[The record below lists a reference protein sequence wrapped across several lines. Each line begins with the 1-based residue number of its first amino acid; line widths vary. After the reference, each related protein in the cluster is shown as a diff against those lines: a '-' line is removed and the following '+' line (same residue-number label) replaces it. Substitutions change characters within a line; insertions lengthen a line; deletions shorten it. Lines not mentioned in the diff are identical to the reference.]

1 MSPISFLST
10 STLSFQESR
19 KDMQANCQPDGAIE
33 YEECIQKTNKA
44 GLKNLIIFFL
54 HTVQAKTHMEIIN
67 SIINANY
74 KCYPAFCDLA
84 SESLSPFIIPLYPPK
99 PKHFLCA
106 LQFSLFLH
114 RFFKTALLLPQ
125 YVSSEVLNDWMEN
138 QIRLTLRTS

>member
-44 GLKNLIIFFL
+44 ELKNLIIFFL
-54 HTVQAKTHMEIIN
+54 HAVPAKTHMEIIN

-74 KCYPAFCDLA
+74 KCYPAFCDLV
-84 SESLSPFIIPLYPPK
+84 SETSHLLVIPLYPPK

-106 LQFSLFLH
+106 LQLS
-114 RFFKTALLLPQ
+114 
-125 YVSSEVLNDWMEN
+125 VSS
-138 QIRLTLRTS
+138 QIFQNCSIAASVCFF